1 MIWPEVIY
9 SFTKPG
15 KAIVTWKFVMK
26 NEDGR
31 AEYYSNYHQH
41 NWISQYEL
49 DNHYYTDERDCRIAL
64 IDQINQWKYKLEH
77 TYVSM
82 CSLLYIPIDTVSF
95 YSYFMLN

>member
-1 MIWPEVIY
+1 MSWPETIY

-15 KAIVTWKFVMK
+15 KTIVTWKFVMK

-49 DNHYYTDERDCRIAL
+49 DNHYHTDERDCRITL
-64 IDQINQWKYKLEH
+64 IDQINQWKYKQEQ
-77 TYVSM
+77 SFEKKFN
-82 CSLLYIPIDTVSF
+82 ITVHDYQSQK
-95 YSYFMLN
+95 LNELV